1 MTHIRGNEWH
11 RSLAALVALCTAM
24 AVILGLTAC
33 GGSPRQTTSKG
44 PVEGGV
50 LRVAAV
56 AEPTGLDPV
65 LVFDADS
72 SRINAQIFETLTTL
86 REGTASDVV
95 PALATSW
102 SPNGDSTVWTFTLRS
117 GVKFQDGTDFDAAAV
132 KFNFQ
137 RWRNLPPPLQS
148 RAELYGTVFGGFGD
162 AGIVRSVYAP
172 NPTTFT
178 LTLSEP
184 RPDLPIA
191 LTVPVFSIASPDALT
206 KYGADAAD
214 ANAASEFATA
224 HPVGTGPFKFDTW
237 ARGDRIELARNDTY
251 WGPKA
256 HLDRLVFKAL
266 PDAAARLNAVQAGDV
281 DVADMISPR
290 DSDAVTDDPRLQ
302 LLTRGSC
309 NSGYVAFKSNQA
321 PFDDPLVREAVSHAI
336 NKPAIIDRF
345 YGKAGTPAWLLMP
358 DTIAGYDKSL
368 TNPAYD
374 PDLARKLLA
383 RSSTPNPSVE
393 FWYPTDVTRPWL
405 PDSQGIFQAI
415 AADLEAVGFR
425 ITPRNATWTSYLKD
439 SQSPSYGMFLL
450 GWSCDYGAP
459 NNFYGG
465 AFGSI
470 NGKPNPRYEYANPE
484 FTAALTAAQAAP
496 ADQQESAWARVE
508 DVVYKDNPVVPFVH
522 GASLVAARSAV
533 GGYTPSPVMVEHF
546 GGTWVAS

>member
-1 MTHIRGNEWH
+1 M
-11 RSLAALVALCTAM
+11 
-24 AVILGLTAC
+24 
-33 GGSPRQTTSKG
+33 
-44 PVEGGV
+44 
-50 LRVAAV
+50 

-86 REGTASDVV
+86 KEGTASEVV
-95 PALATSW
+95 PGLATSW
-102 SPNGDSTVWTFTLRS
+102 SPNADSTVWTFTLRS
-117 GVKFQDGTDFDAAAV
+117 GVKFQDGTVFDAAAV
-132 KFNFQ
+132 KYNFE
-137 RWRNLPPPLQS
+137 RWRNLPPQLQG
-148 RAELYGTVFGGFGD
+148 RAELYGSVFGGFGD
-162 AGIVRSVYAP
+162 AGIVRSVDTP
-172 NPTTFT
+172 DPTTFI

-206 KYGADAAD
+206 KYGSDAAD
-214 ANAASEFATA
+214 ANGASEFATA

-237 ARGDRIELARNDTY
+237 VRGDRIELVRNDTY
-251 WGPKA
+251 WGVKT

-281 DVADMISPR
+281 DIADMISPR
-290 DSDAVTDDPRLQ
+290 DSDAVEDDPRLQ

-321 PFDDPLVREAVSHAI
+321 PFNDPLVREAVGHAI
-336 NKPAIIDRF
+336 NKSAIIDRF
-345 YGKAGTPAWLLMP
+345 YGKAGTPGWLLMP

-368 TNPAYD
+368 ADPTYD

-383 RSSTPNPSVE
+383 KSSTPNPAVE

-415 AADLEAVGFR
+415 TADLEAVGFK
-425 ITPRNATWTSYLKD
+425 ITPRSATWTAYLKD
-439 SQSPSYGMFLL
+439 SQSPAYGMFLL

-465 AFGSI
+465 AFGYI
-470 NGKPNPRYEYANPE
+470 NGKPNPRYEYASAE
-484 FTAALTAAQAAP
+484 FTAALAAAQATP
-496 ADQQESAWARVE
+496 ADRQEDAWARVQST
-508 DVVYKDNPVVPFVH
+508 VYKDNPVIPFVH
-522 GASLVAARSAV
+522 GASLVAARSTV

-546 GGTWVAS
+546 AGTWVAS